1 MSEPAAGGSPTTA
14 AAPAETQPAI
24 QPPPPPIEA
33 PAERP
38 WRRHLR
44 RLLAEARDV
53 VEEFFLSPTTGEA
66 GGLFRIAFGL
76 LVVYYLA
83 FNVGLNL
90 ERYYSDL
97 GILPYADYRSTDASK
112 ISLLAIGPSQVLLHA
127 VWIGALVSSVLFTLG
142 CATRVTAALTYVGL
156 ASFYNRNPWLMN
168 AGDHLV
174 VTLTFLCIVAPVGL
188 RYSVDSWFRRYRAKL
203 RGLPAEP
210 PRAAM
215 FGLGI
220 MRLLVCF
227 VYLSSFVHKMSN
239 SSWRKG
245 EAVTR
250 ILDSTR
256 FASGMVDFDSF
267 PIFERMAT
275 WGTLLVEGVF
285 LLALLK
291 RWRPW
296 ILVAGIGLHISIE
309 LFMKI
314 PMFTA
319 VMLISYIALLDDGEV
334 RWLLR
339 PLLGRFVDPPATAV
353 SAPVNPSSPEVPA
366 TAVTATS
373 EAAIAPAAEQTA
385 TAAEVGTPEAEAA
398 PDTESAA
405 PAATQGDPSPGTVS
419 PGA

>member
-66 GGLFRIAFGL
+66 AGLFRIAFGL

-83 FNVGLNL
+83 VNVGLNL

-97 GILPYADYRSTDASK
+97 GVLPYADYLSTDASN
-112 ISLLAIGPSQVLLHA
+112 ITLLAIGPSHALLQA
-127 VWIGALVSSVLFTLG
+127 VWIGTLVSSVLFTLG
-142 CATRVTAALTYVGL
+142 CATRITAALTYIGL
-156 ASFYNRNPWLMN
+156 VSFYNRNPWLMN

-174 VTLTFLCIVAPVGL
+174 VTLTFLCIVAPLGL

-203 RGLPAEP
+203 RGLPLEA

-220 MRLLVCF
+220 MRLLICF

-256 FASGMVDFDSF
+256 FSAGPGGFDDFA
-267 PIFERMAT
+267 ILERMMT
-275 WGTLLVEGVF
+275 WGTLLIEGVF
-285 LLALLK
+285 LIVLIK
-291 RWRPW
+291 RYRPW
-296 ILVAGIGLHISIE
+296 ILMAGVGLHMGIE
-309 LFMKI
+309 VLMKI

-319 VMLISYIALLDDGEV
+319 VMLISYITLLDDSEI

-339 PLLGRFVDPPATAV
+339 LGRREPI
-353 SAPVNPSSPEVPA
+353 SAP
-366 TAVTATS
+366 
-373 EAAIAPAAEQTA
+373 
-385 TAAEVGTPEAEAA
+385 AEAA
-398 PDTESAA
+398 SHLPAAAAAGAAATAPGPWSAA
-405 PAATQGDPSPGTVS
+405 PSASASPPAPAVARETPASPPQPSGPEEPAAPS
-419 PGA
+419 GA

>member
-1 MSEPAAGGSPTTA
+1 MTEPTAEGSPATETA
-14 AAPAETQPAI
+14 HAETPLAI
-24 QPPPPPIEA
+24 KPPPAPIEP

-38 WRRHLR
+38 WRRHLH

-256 FASGMVDFDSF
+256 FSAGPGGFDDFA
-267 PIFERMAT
+267 ILERMMT
-275 WGTLLVEGVF
+275 WGTLLIEGVF
-285 LLALLK
+285 LIVLIK
-291 RWRPW
+291 RYRPW
-296 ILVAGIGLHISIE
+296 ILVAGVGLHIGIE
-309 LFMKI
+309 VLMKI

-319 VMLISYIALLDDGEV
+319 VMLISYITLLDDSEI

-339 PLLGRFVDPPATAV
+339 LGRREPI
-353 SAPVNPSSPEVPA
+353 SVPA
-366 TAVTATS
+366 
-373 EAAIAPAAEQTA
+373 EAASHLPAPAAAAGAAA
-385 TAAEVGTPEAEAA
+385 TAAGPW
-398 PDTESAA
+398 SAA
-405 PAATQGDPSPGTVS
+405 PSASAAASPPAPAVARETPASPPQPSGPEEPAAPS
-419 PGA
+419 GA